1 MSSTTDVADLEEQG
15 LTEALLDI
23 EVVIVVVGVSEI
35 LADGK
40 NIIDLSAAIA
50 GGAQS
55 SGCRKGG
62 VVRRDGTAASHGR
75 HSVAGTGAGRITF
88 QAVGS
93 AVGGAIIEERIQIW
107 SVEINTESCA
117 DDEVATFPGLIGEAQ
132 PGSEIFEV
140 FGIYAGDACTLED

>member
-23 EVVIVVVGVSEI
+23 EVVIVVVGVSEV

-50 GGAQS
+50 GGAQAS
-55 SGCRKGG
+55 RCWK
-62 VVRRDGTAASHGR
+62 DGDVSDDGAAASHRR
-75 HSVAGTGAGRITF
+75 HSVHRTGAGRITF

-107 SVEINTESCA
+107 SVEINAESSA
-117 DDEVATFPGLIGEAQ
+117 NDEVSTFPGLIGEAQ
-132 PGSEIFEV
+132 PGSEIFE
-140 FGIYAGDACTLED
+140 IL